1 MKRVVAVVL
10 ALAIGGCEGLQEQA
24 QEVGGSLVD
33 LTAGEIGGLAARIFD
48 DPSQAETIL
57 EASGISL
64 ARLDSIVYD
73 IATDAEASAEYLRGL
88 EQADR

>member
-1 MKRVVAVVL
+1 MRRIATVVL
-10 ALAIGGCEGLQEQA
+10 ALAIGGCEGFQDQA
-24 QEVGGSLVD
+24 QEIGSSVID
-33 LTAGEIGGLAARIFD
+33 LTAQEIGGIAARILD
-48 DPSQAETIL
+48 DPAQAEMIL